1 MVGYF
6 ALLAAVWLNA
16 TIQNACEWQ
25 AVDERNSLVTLSRI
39 IRPRDQGR
47 DYLLWLFVPVAL
59 ALAYLVIPPL
69 FFIAYSSLTAGPDA
83 EVEGLTL
90 ANFGNIFESISEFK
104 TLLWNSL
111 IFSVG
116 SAVWALLFG
125 TLLAWLAERTNA
137 RFRTLA
143 YVSAFVSF
151 AVPGLIKVI
160 GWILLLGPE
169 AGFLNVAVRSLTGVF
184 PLFNIFSM
192 AGMVLVEGF
201 LWVPVVFLLMATPFR
216 SMDPSLEEAAVIS
229 GSSEWQVFRKITLPM
244 AAPSVLAVLVL
255 TFIRSLEAFEI
266 PALIGIPGGIEVF
279 TTQIYLQLTE
289 GYIPEYGNASAYS
302 VLLIALVT
310 LSLVPYYRVTQ
321 HAHRF
326 TTVTGKGFQPR
337 RKDLGKLR
345 WPGGLLL
352 LFLPLIQMFPL
363 VTLFWSSLTPY
374 LQDPSW
380 EVLGQISF
388 NNYVTAFNDSKIL
401 SSIINSLTISITSA
415 SAAVFVAF
423 LAAWIVVRTRIR
435 MRWTL
440 DRLTMLPLVF
450 PGIVM
455 GVAVLKTYL
464 TIPFPI
470 YGTIWILVIAFTAR
484 YLPYAMRFSHAG
496 LLGIHRELEES
507 ATASGATWGQM
518 ARNIVVPLMMP
529 ALFAGWIFIFL
540 ITIRELSVA
549 LILYSPGS
557 QVISVTI
564 WELWENGAVGTLS
577 AFSLGITAGTV
588 LIASLF
594 HRLTRRYG
602 LQV

>member
-1 MVGYF
+1 
-6 ALLAAVWLNA
+6 
-16 TIQNACEWQ
+16 
-25 AVDERNSLVTLSRI
+25 
-39 IRPRDQGR
+39 
-47 DYLLWLFVPVAL
+47 VPVAL
-59 ALAYLVIPPL
+59 VLAYLVIPPL

-83 EVEGLTL
+83 AVEGFTFD
-90 ANFGNIFESISEFK
+90 NFGNIFESFAEFK
-104 TLLWNSL
+104 ILLWNSL
-111 IFSVG
+111 VFSTG
-116 SAVWALLFG
+116 SAVWALVFG

-137 RFRTLA
+137 PFRGLA
-143 YVSAFVSF
+143 YVAAFVSF
-151 AVPGLIKVI
+151 AIPGLIKVI

-169 AGFLNVAVRSLTGVF
+169 AGFLNVIVRDLTGF
-184 PLFNIFSM
+184 YPLFNIFSM

-201 LWVPVVFLLMATPFR
+201 LWTPIVFLLMATPFR

-229 GSSEWQVFRKITLPM
+229 GSSDWQVFRKVTLPM
-244 AAPSVLAVLVL
+244 AAPSVLAVLIL

-266 PALIGIPGGIEVF
+266 PALVGLPAGIEVF

-302 VLLIALVT
+302 VLLIGLVA
-310 LSLVPYYRVTQ
+310 LSLLPYYRVTQ

-337 RKDLGKLR
+337 RKDLGTLR
-345 WPGGLLL
+345 WLGGLLL

-380 EVLGQISF
+380 EALAQISF
-388 NNYVTAFNDSKIL
+388 DNYATAFNDSKIL
-401 SSIINSLTISITSA
+401 SSIFNSLTISITSA

-464 TIPFPI
+464 TVPIPV
-470 YGTIWILVIAFTAR
+470 YGTIWIIVIAFTAR

-496 LLGIHRELEES
+496 LLGIHQELEES
-507 ATASGATWGQM
+507 ATASGATWGQV

-529 ALFAGWIFIFL
+529 ALFAAWIYIFL
-540 ITIRELSVA
+540 ITVRELSVA
-549 LILYSPGS
+549 LLLYSPGS

-564 WELWENGAVGTLS
+564 WEMWENGSVGTLS

-594 HRLTRRYG
+594 HRLSRRYG
-602 LQV
+602 LQI

>member
-1 MVGYF
+1 VSKVLTDFKETHLTRG
-6 ALLAAVWLNA
+6 
-16 TIQNACEWQ
+16 
-25 AVDERNSLVTLSRI
+25 NSLQTLVRFV
-39 IRPRDQGR
+39 RPRDQGR
-47 DYLLWLFVPVAL
+47 DYPLWLFVPVAL
-59 ALAYLVIPPL
+59 ALVYLVIPPL

-83 EVEGLTL
+83 AVEGFTFD
-90 ANFGNIFESISEFK
+90 NFGSIFESFSEFK

-111 IFSVG
+111 VFSIG
-116 SAVWALLFG
+116 SAAWALVFG
-125 TLLAWLAERTNA
+125 TVLAWLAERSNA
-137 RFRTLA
+137 PFRGLA
-143 YVSAFVSF
+143 YVAAFVSF
-151 AVPGLIKVI
+151 AIPGLIKVI
-160 GWILLLGPE
+160 GWILLLGPND
-169 AGFLNVAVRSLTGVF
+169 GFLNVIIRDLTGVSSV
-184 PLFNIFSM
+184 FNIFSM
-192 AGMVLVEGF
+192 AGMILVEGF
-201 LWVPVVFLLMATPFR
+201 LWTPIVFLLMATPFR

-229 GSSEWQVFRKITLPM
+229 GSSDWQVFRKVTLPM
-244 AAPSVLAVLVL
+244 AAPSVLAVLML

-266 PALIGIPGGIEVF
+266 PALVGLPAGIEVF

-302 VLLIALVT
+302 VLLIGLVALT
-310 LSLVPYYRVTQ
+310 LLPYYRVTQ

-345 WPGGLLL
+345 WLGGLLL

-374 LQDPSW
+374 LQNPSW
-380 EVLGQISF
+380 EALDQISF

-401 SSIINSLTISITSA
+401 SSIVNSLTISITSA
-415 SAAVFVAF
+415 SAAVFIAF
-423 LAAWIVVRTRIR
+423 LTAWIVVRTRIR

-464 TIPFPI
+464 VVPIPV
-470 YGTIWILVIAFTAR
+470 YGTIWIIVIAFVAR

-496 LLGIHRELEES
+496 LLGIHHELEES
-507 ATASGATWGQM
+507 ATASGATWGQV

-529 ALFAGWIFIFL
+529 ALFAAWIYIFL
-540 ITIRELSVA
+540 ITVRELSVA
-549 LILYSPGS
+549 LLLYSPGS

-564 WELWENGAVGTLS
+564 WEMWENGSVGTLS

-594 HRLTRRYG
+594 HRLSRRYG
-602 LQV
+602 LQI